1 MAATGAGPAA
11 GRAEDAPTGTE
22 ATGSRRSRTVSV
34 LPDVS
39 GVDRTFDYELP
50 DGLAPRVTV
59 GTVVRVPLHGRRVR
73 GWVVG
78 LDAPPPAGVALRA
91 VLEVVSVGPAPD
103 VVALARFGAWRYA
116 GRLRPFLLTASAP
129 RLVKELP
136 AAPARRQVQAAPPGV
151 AGAAHPGA
159 APAAAAVAE
168 ATRTALGRQR
178 AVLRLPPAGSRL
190 ALVESALAELS
201 GRGAVLVLVPER
213 RDAETLARRLAAN
226 GHGVALQPDGWAQA
240 AAGAPVVVGTRA
252 AALAPV
258 RGLGGVVV
266 LDAHAEALV
275 ETRSPTWNAWVLV
288 AERAARAGAP
298 CLLASACP
306 TLEQLDWGE
315 LVVLPR
321 AAERAGWAPLEVLD
335 RRRDDPRSG
344 LYSERLAPLVRAA
357 RAEEPG
363 RQVLCVLNR
372 TGRARLL
379 ACGACGELARCESCG
394 AAVVQRERPAPG
406 EAGRLECPRCGA
418 GRPLVCAA
426 CGSSRLKLL
435 RVGVQRAAEELAALT
450 GEEVAEVSGP
460 ASPGEA
466 LPGAPVLVGTEA
478 VLHRARH
485 ASAVV
490 FLDFDQELLA
500 PRLHAGEQALA
511 LLAQASRL
519 VGGRRAEGRRTALVA
534 VQTRLAD
541 HEVVL
546 AALRGDPDLLARPE
560 RERREALR
568 LPPARAL
575 ALVSGEGSA
584 GLLASL
590 ATQRAG
596 AGGGA
601 GAAVE
606 SAALGPDRF
615 LVRARDAAA
624 LADALEAAGR
634 PTTPVRIEVDPWRY

>member
-1 MAATGAGPAA
+1 VTATGRGPAA
-11 GRAEDAPTGTE
+11 GRADAAPTGNG
-22 ATGSRRSRTVSV
+22 ASGGRSRTVSV

-39 GVDRTFDYELP
+39 GVDRVFDYELP
-50 DGLAPRVTV
+50 GALAFEVGL

-78 LDAPPPAGVALRA
+78 LDAPPPAGVTLRA
-91 VLEVVSVGPAPD
+91 VLEVVSIGPAPD

-116 GRLRPFLLTASAP
+116 GRLRPFLVAASAP
-129 RLVKELP
+129 RLVTALP
-136 AAPARRQVQAAPPGV
+136 AAPPRGGARAAAPPEV
-151 AGAAHPGA
+151 AGGA
-159 APAAAAVAE
+159 GAAVAE
-168 ATRTALGRQR
+168 ATRLALGRPR
-178 AVLRLPPAGSRL
+178 SVIRLPPAGSRL
-190 ALVESALAELS
+190 ALVETALAELS

-213 RDAETLARRLAAN
+213 RDAETLTRRLAAK

-275 ETRSPTWNAWVLV
+275 ETRAPTWNAWVLA

-306 TLEQLDWGE
+306 SLEQLDWGE
-315 LVVLPR
+315 VVALPR

-357 RAEEPG
+357 RAEEPA
-363 RQVLCVLNR
+363 RQVICVLNR

-379 ACGACGELARCESCG
+379 ACGACGELARCETCG
-394 AAVVQRERPAPG
+394 AALAQRERPAPG

-418 GRPLVCAA
+418 GRPLVCAS

-460 ASPGEA
+460 AARGEA

-478 VLHRARH
+478 VLHRAPR

-500 PRLHAGEQALA
+500 PRLRAAEQALA

-519 VGGRRAEGRRTALVA
+519 VGGRRAEGRRTGLVA

-546 AALRGDPDLLARPE
+546 AALRGDPDLVARPE

-575 ALVSGEGSA
+575 ALVSGEGAAELIA
-584 GLLASL
+584 GLA
-590 ATQRAG
+590 AQRVG
-596 AGGGA
+596 PG

-606 SAALGPDRF
+606 SAALGPDRY

-634 PTTPVRIEVDPWRY
+634 PVPGVRVEVDPWRY